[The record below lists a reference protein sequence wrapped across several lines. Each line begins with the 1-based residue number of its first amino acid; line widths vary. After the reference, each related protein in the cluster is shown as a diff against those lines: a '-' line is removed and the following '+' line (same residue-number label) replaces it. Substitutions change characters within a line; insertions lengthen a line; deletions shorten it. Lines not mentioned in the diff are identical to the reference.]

1 MLLVFQMQMLFYT
14 DGKSNFKVHILC
26 RKLQLTS
33 KIRMFSRL
41 VVVSMLVWI
50 VNSTIWLKIEDSK
63 LTKQLDTKSSLHNSQ
78 EGTAHLFFSIKKSFL
93 HNIVFVDW
101 MLLVLLKE
109 LIKLIFPCC
118 KTLHPC
124 SLGSDG
130 FSRFFLF

>member
-1 MLLVFQMQMLFYT
+1 MLFYT

-63 LTKQLDTKSSLHNSQ
+63 LTN
-78 EGTAHLFFSIKKSFL
+78 
-93 HNIVFVDW
+93 N
-101 MLLVLLKE
+101 
-109 LIKLIFPCC
+109 
-118 KTLHPC
+118 
-124 SLGSDG
+124 
-130 FSRFFLF
+130 